1 VPPAKHPSQV
11 PSGVASARPAPPR
24 DFDGVFKALLHAHP
38 RDTLELLCGA
48 TVRDGDVVSAEPTEQ
63 PRQRNRQCDNV
74 FSIQHHDGTPTDVYQ
89 VEIQLKRTE
98 DFQERMVS
106 YWASLATRYQ
116 RATHRIHQVVLWPEG
131 GGYPGRFERDQE
143 RLDYHAVNLPD
154 DFDPDTL
161 LASPNP
167 ALALFTRKPPHDLV
181 ERVTDRIVA
190 TEKHHDK
197 LLQTELGML
206 ARGSVATQLV
216 EALRRR
222 GMNNILEQTETGRE
236 IARKNREQGRE
247 EGREEGRE
255 QGREEGHVDLMR
267 AALQAAYGDI
277 TDLDELARRL
287 ADRDHSGSIS
297 RIIAGAPLD
306 DLRA

>member
-1 VPPAKHPSQV
+1 MSGHV

-24 DFDGVFKALLHAHP
+24 DFDGIFKALLDAHP
-38 RDTLELLCGA
+38 RDALQLLCGA
-48 TVRDGDVVSAEPTEQ
+48 TLRDGDVITAEPTEQ
-63 PRQRNRQCDNV
+63 PRQRNRQCDKV
-74 FSIQHHDGTPTDVYQ
+74 VTIRHDDGTPTDVYQ
-89 VEIQLKRTE
+89 IEIQLKRTE

-106 YWASLATRYQ
+106 YWASLATRYR

-131 GGYPGRFERDQE
+131 DGYPGRFERDQE
-143 RLDYHAVNLPD
+143 RLDYHAVNIPD

-161 LASPNP
+161 LAGITP

-181 ERVTDRIVA
+181 KRVTDRIAA
-190 TEKHHDK
+190 TEKHEDK

-206 ARGSVATQLV
+206 AGGSLATQLV

-236 IARKNREQGRE
+236 IARKNREE
-247 EGREEGRE
+247 
-255 QGREEGHVDLMR
+255 GREEGHVDLMR

-277 TDLDELARRL
+277 TDLDDLARRL
-287 ADRDHSGSIS
+287 ADRNHSGNIA
-297 RIIAGAPLD
+297 RIVAGATLD

>member
-1 VPPAKHPSQV
+1 
-11 PSGVASARPAPPR
+11 
-24 DFDGVFKALLHAHP
+24 
-38 RDTLELLCGA
+38 
-48 TVRDGDVVSAEPTEQ
+48 
-63 PRQRNRQCDNV
+63 
-74 FSIQHHDGTPTDVYQ
+74 
-89 VEIQLKRTE
+89 
-98 DFQERMVS
+98 
-106 YWASLATRYQ
+106 
-116 RATHRIHQVVLWPEG
+116 
-131 GGYPGRFERDQE
+131 
-143 RLDYHAVNLPD
+143 
-154 DFDPDTL
+154 
-161 LASPNP
+161 
-167 ALALFTRKPPHDLV
+167 V

-236 IARKNREQGRE
+236 IARKNREEGREAGRE
-247 EGREEGRE
+247 E
-255 QGREEGHVDLMR
+255 GREEGHVDLMR

>member
-1 VPPAKHPSQV
+1 MTGHV

-24 DFDGVFKALLHAHP
+24 DFDGIFKALLDAHP
-38 RDTLELLCGA
+38 RDALQLLCGA
-48 TVRDGDVVSAEPTEQ
+48 TLRDGDVITEEPTEQ
-63 PRQRNRQCDNV
+63 SRQRNRQCDKVVTIRHN
-74 FSIQHHDGTPTDVYQ
+74 DGSPTDVYQ
-89 VEIQLKRTE
+89 IEIQLKRTE

-106 YWASLATRYQ
+106 YWASLATRYR

-131 GGYPGRFERDQE
+131 DGYPGRFERDQE
-143 RLDYHAVNLPD
+143 RLDYHAVNIPD
-154 DFDPDTL
+154 DLDPDTL
-161 LASPNP
+161 LASTTP
-167 ALALFTRKPPHDLV
+167 ALALFTRTPPHDLV
-181 ERVTDRIVA
+181 ERVTDRIAA
-190 TEKHHDK
+190 TEKHEDK

-206 ARGSVATQLV
+206 VGGSLATQLV

-236 IARKNREQGRE
+236 IARKNREE
-247 EGREEGRE
+247 
-255 QGREEGHVDLMR
+255 GREEGHVDLMR

-287 ADRDHSGSIS
+287 ADRDHSGNIA
-297 RIIAGAPLD
+297 RIVAGATMD

>member
-1 VPPAKHPSQV
+1 MSGHV

-24 DFDGVFKALLHAHP
+24 DFDGIFKALLDAHP
-38 RDTLELLCGA
+38 RDALRLLCGA
-48 TVRDGDVVSAEPTEQ
+48 TLRDGDVITAEPTEQ
-63 PRQRNRQCDNV
+63 PRHRNRQCDKV
-74 FSIQHHDGTPTDVYQ
+74 VTIRHDDGTPTDVYQ

-106 YWASLATRYQ
+106 YWASLATRYR

-131 GGYPGRFERDQE
+131 DGYPGRFERDQE
-143 RLDYHAVNLPD
+143 RLDYHAVNIPD

-161 LASPNP
+161 LASTAP

-181 ERVTDRIVA
+181 ERVTDRIA
-190 TEKHHDK
+190 GTEKHEDK

-206 ARGSVATQLV
+206 VGGSLATQLV
-216 EALRRR
+216 EELRRR

-236 IARKNREQGRE
+236 IARKNREE
-247 EGREEGRE
+247 
-255 QGREEGHVDLMR
+255 GREEGHVDLMR
-267 AALQAAYGDI
+267 AALQAAYGNI

-287 ADRDHSGSIS
+287 ADRDHSANIA
-297 RIIAGAPLD
+297 RIVAGATLG

>member
-1 VPPAKHPSQV
+1 MSGHV

-24 DFDGVFKALLHAHP
+24 DFDGIFKALLDAHP
-38 RDTLELLCGA
+38 RDALQLLCGA
-48 TVRDGDVVSAEPTEQ
+48 SLRDGDVITAEPAEQ
-63 PRQRNRQCDNV
+63 SRQRNRQCDKVVTIRHN
-74 FSIQHHDGTPTDVYQ
+74 DGTPTDVYQ

-106 YWASLATRYQ
+106 YWASLATRYR

-143 RLDYHAVNLPD
+143 RLDYHAVNIPD
-154 DFDPDTL
+154 DIDPDTL
-161 LASPNP
+161 LASTAP

-181 ERVTDRIVA
+181 ERVTDRIAA
-190 TEKHHDK
+190 TEKHADK

-206 ARGSVATQLV
+206 VGGSLATQLV

-236 IARKNREQGRE
+236 IARKNRE
-247 EGREEGRE
+247 
-255 QGREEGHVDLMR
+255 EGHVDLMR
-267 AALQAAYGDI
+267 AALRAAYGDI

-287 ADRDHSGSIS
+287 ADRDHSGNIA
-297 RIIAGAPLD
+297 RIVAGATLA